1 MNILVVGSGAR
12 EHTLVWKLAQ
22 SPRADKIYCAPG
34 NGGIASIAE
43 CVDIAAGDIEKLVE
57 FAKAKDIGLTVVG
70 PEAPLCAGIV
80 DEFEAHGLR
89 AFGPRKAAAALEGDK
104 AFSKDIM
111 TRHSIPTA
119 AHRVFHDPE
128 AALAYVDEAVDYPM
142 VVKASGLAAGKGV
155 IICNSPE
162 EATAAIQKLMLD
174 KAFGAAGSTLVVE
187 DFLEGEEASIMALT
201 DGETLYVMESSQD
214 HKRAF
219 DGDGGP
225 NTGGMGAYSPA
236 PVVTAEIQHRI
247 EREVLVPVI
256 HAMKREGRPFRGVL
270 YAGLML
276 TKKGPKVLEFNVRF
290 GDPECQVLLPRLK
303 TDLLE
308 LFLACLDGT
317 LAHAAMDWDPRPALA
332 VVLAQAGYP
341 GAVPVGRPL
350 RGLDAISPEEAL
362 VFHGGTRLDGEQIV
376 ATGGRVLT
384 ITALGAT
391 LREARDQ
398 AYEAIGRID
407 PEGFFYRRD
416 IGARAL

>member
-43 CVDIAAGDIEKLVE
+43 CVDIAAGDVEKLVE
-57 FAKAKDIGLTVVG
+57 FAKARDIGLTVVG

-119 AHRVFHDPE
+119 AHRVFHDPD
-128 AALAYVDEAVDYPM
+128 AALAYVEEAVDYPM

-155 IICNSPE
+155 IICESSE
-162 EATAAIQKLMLD
+162 DAVAAIRKLMLD
-174 KAFGAAGSTLVVE
+174 KAFGAAGRTLVIE
-187 DFLEGEEASIMALT
+187 DFLEGEEASIIALT

-219 DGDGGP
+219 DGDKGP

-236 PVVTAEIQHRI
+236 PVVTADIQHRI

-303 TDLLE
+303 ADLVD

-317 LAHAAMDWDPRPALA
+317 LADASVDWDPRPALG
-332 VVLAQAGYP
+332 VVLAQEGYP

-350 RGLDAISPEEAL
+350 RGLDGITPEEAL
-362 VFHGGTRLDGEQIV
+362 VFHGGTRRDGEQIV

-384 ITALGAT
+384 ITALGDT
-391 LREARDQ
+391 LREAREK
-398 AYEAIGRID
+398 AYDAIGRID

>member
-12 EHTLVWKLAQ
+12 EHALVWKLAQ

-43 CVDIAAGDIEKLVE
+43 CVDIAAGDVEKLVE
-57 FAKAKDIGLTVVG
+57 FAKAEDIGLTVVG

-80 DEFEAHGLR
+80 DAFEAQGLR

-128 AALAYVDEAVDYPM
+128 AALAYVEEAVDYPM

-155 IICNSPE
+155 IICKSSE
-162 EATAAIQKLMLD
+162 EATDAIRKLMLD

-187 DFLEGEEASIMALT
+187 DFLEGEEASIIALT

-219 DGDGGP
+219 DGDEGP

-236 PVVTAEIQHRI
+236 PVVTREVQHRI

-303 TDLLE
+303 GDLVE

-317 LAHAAMDWDPRPALA
+317 LAEAAVDWDPRPAMG
-332 VVLAQAGYP
+332 VVLAQKGYP
-341 GAVPVGRPL
+341 GAVPVGRPV
-350 RGLDAISPEEAL
+350 RGLDAIAPEEAL
-362 VFHGGTRLDGEQIV
+362 VFHGGTRRDGDEIV

-384 ITALGAT
+384 VTALGET
-391 LREARDQ
+391 LREARDR
-398 AYEAIGRID
+398 AYAAIERID

>member
-43 CVDIAAGDIEKLVE
+43 CVDIAAGDVEKLVE
-57 FAKAKDIGLTVVG
+57 FAKARDIGLTVVG

-119 AHRVFHDPE
+119 AHRVFHDPD
-128 AALAYVDEAVDYPM
+128 AALAYVEEAVDYPM

-155 IICNSPE
+155 IICESSE
-162 EATAAIQKLMLD
+162 DAVAAIRKLMLD
-174 KAFGAAGSTLVVE
+174 KAFGAAGRTLVIE
-187 DFLEGEEASIMALT
+187 DFLEGEEASIIALT

-219 DGDGGP
+219 DGDKGP

-236 PVVTAEIQHRI
+236 PVVTADIQHRI

-303 TDLLE
+303 ADLVD

-317 LAHAAMDWDPRPALA
+317 LADASVDWDPRPALG
-332 VVLAQAGYP
+332 VVLAQEGYP

-350 RGLDAISPEEAL
+350 RGLDGIAPEEAL
-362 VFHGGTRLDGEQIV
+362 VFHGGTRRDGEQIV

-384 ITALGAT
+384 ITALGDT
-391 LREARDQ
+391 LREAREK
-398 AYEAIGRID
+398 AYDAIGRID